1 MSVGR
6 CNTENVFM
14 DESVP
19 VDVRPHIRERNELNL
34 SRIDL
39 MYNNIKVDSVLACG
53 QEPMRD
59 SSPARLS
66 APQVLN
72 PSETL
77 GLRDRDVNGQSLTG
91 LPVTLPG
98 LNKDHAVPNSSESW
112 MITMKFRQDRY
123 EEQLEKLQDNV
134 ISMNITMQSAEAL
147 YRELQE
153 DVEGL
158 KSNSSEVWERLKT
171 DEVRLDNLDKIISRV
186 ESKVA
191 ENLETVQEWF
201 VDLTSRPSTEIPR

>member
-66 APQVLN
+66 APQVLYPIN
-72 PSETL
+72 TP
-77 GLRDRDVNGQSLTG
+77 
-91 LPVTLPG
+91 
-98 LNKDHAVPNSSESW
+98 
-112 MITMKFRQDRY
+112 
-123 EEQLEKLQDNV
+123 
-134 ISMNITMQSAEAL
+134 
-147 YRELQE
+147 
-153 DVEGL
+153 
-158 KSNSSEVWERLKT
+158 SNSPNLMRQLSYSEELLLLMT
-171 DEVRLDNLDKIISRV
+171 PETKIPCSKELSR
-186 ESKVA
+186 S
-191 ENLETVQEWF
+191 
-201 VDLTSRPSTEIPR
+201 